1 MCWIDASGSLN
12 EIESRAKVKAA
23 IDVSYSLD
31 VKKWKQ
37 NITFSSQRSYL
48 VSSLIIRT
56 VFASSSPTH

>member
-12 EIESRAKVKAA
+12 EIESGAKVKAA